1 MKSEIGEKVEV
12 KKREEEVA
20 DTFPCYLCGFEMKI
34 TELDSHPLRCTNR
47 EVSCWFCYVK
57 FPSSI
62 MANHEEVCPRKLRM
76 EAEHRANAPV
86 AVVAPPPKPPVVIEA
101 PVVPPKP
108 AEKVVIPSKPVEN
121 HLLIPP
127 KPAVSLY

>member
-1 MKSEIGEKVEV
+1 MKVEV
-12 KKREEEVA
+12 KKQEEEMV
-20 DTFPCYLCGFEMKI
+20 DTFPCYLCGFQMRI

-57 FPSSI
+57 FPVSI

-76 EAEHRANAPV
+76 EADNRAIAPV
-86 AVVAPPPKPPVVIEA
+86 AVVVPPPKPPVVIEA

-108 AEKVVIPSKPVEN
+108 AEKVVIPPKPVEN
-121 HLLIPP
+121 HLSIPP